1 MSRHIVVTAISDELY
16 KELFVRAS
24 QAGGRSIEETFHGD
38 SEPTRIWVAADGSGS
53 SSLMSKMPSEPYEK
67 RIEPY
72 SATMQEISGKGGTS
86 SNRWRLIER
95 FVALGM
101 DNRAA
106 IGLATNI
113 YDILPSHVV
122 VSDETAEALYE
133 HHTNGGPA
141 QITFVIGDKGEL
153 VARRHG
159 K

>member
-16 KELFVRAS
+16 KELFARAS

-38 SEPTRIWVAADGSGS
+38 SEPTRIWISADGSG
-53 SSLMSKMPSEPYEK
+53 LMSKMPSEPYEK

-72 SATMQEISGKGGTS
+72 SAVMQEISGKSGTS

-106 IGLATNI
+106 MGLATKI
-113 YDILPSHVV
+113 YDIVPSHVV
-122 VSDETAEALYE
+122 VSDETAAALYE

-153 VARRHG
+153 VARRQG